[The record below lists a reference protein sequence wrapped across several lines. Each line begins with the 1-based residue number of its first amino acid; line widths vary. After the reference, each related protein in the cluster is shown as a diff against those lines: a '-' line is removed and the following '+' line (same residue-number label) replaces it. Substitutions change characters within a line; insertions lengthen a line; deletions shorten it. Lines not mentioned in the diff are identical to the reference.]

1 MPYFQFPR
9 RPASA
14 ARKLLLIK
22 AILSLVSYS
31 LDKALHLL
39 PGFQAKLFFT
49 RDCVCDF
56 YCWRRQNDDE
66 MSRGFPYFWCHHE
79 KVKHAL
85 QLAEKGDV
93 KSIQKLQQHATRSEP
108 HQSYRHTT
116 DSTHELSSLVA
127 FLSIMEASNEC
138 FICRFVLTPTEE
150 NRTICLSCTTR
161 LYMRENMRYDI
172 SVLENFFSS
181 SRIGTLPML
190 FTISL
195 HSFSQWIILPTN
207 SVHWASFLIDN
218 VNDIFYLFSGEFRC

>member
-31 LDKALHLL
+31 LDKAFHLL
-39 PGFQAKLFFT
+39 PGFQAKLFLT

-66 MSRGFPYFWCHHE
+66 MSRCHHE

-93 KSIQKLQQHATRSEP
+93 KSIQKLQQHATRSTSP
-108 HQSYRHTT
+108 S
-116 DSTHELSSLVA
+116 
-127 FLSIMEASNEC
+127 
-138 FICRFVLTPTEE
+138 
-150 NRTICLSCTTR
+150 
-161 LYMRENMRYDI
+161 
-172 SVLENFFSS
+172 
-181 SRIGTLPML
+181 
-190 FTISL
+190 
-195 HSFSQWIILPTN
+195 ILPTYHRLDTRAEL
-207 SVHWASFLIDN
+207 SCSSSFCYESKQWM
-218 VNDIFYLFSGEFRC
+218 FYLSLCAGADRGKSDNLLKLYHKTLYEGKYEVWYISSREFFFKYKNRYFAHAFYNFPP

>member
-1 MPYFQFPR
+1 MAPGGAKYSVPIFF
-9 RPASA
+9 
-14 ARKLLLIK
+14 ARLSVRFLIN
-22 AILSLVSYS
+22 
-31 LDKALHLL
+31 
-39 PGFQAKLFFT
+39 
-49 RDCVCDF
+49 
-56 YCWRRQNDDE
+56 CWR
-66 MSRGFPYFWCHHE
+66 SRGFMLCQHE

-93 KSIQKLQQHATRSEP
+93 KSMQKLQQHATRSEP
-108 HQSYRHTT
+108 RQSYLHTT

-138 FICRFVLTPTEE
+138 SICRFVLTPTEE

-181 SRIGTLPML
+181 TRIGTLPML
-190 FTISL
+190 FTISF